1 MREFMFPNQKGF
13 LGSRRTEHMH
23 KAQTNHRVE
32 YGMTWNIAALRK
44 SIPVG
49 VYPDPTTLH
58 SVCLLQSYVLCESK
72 ANYKLCL
79 RSKLDLLCN
88 I

>member
-1 MREFMFPNQKGF
+1 MREFMFPKESKRISRVEA
-13 LGSRRTEHMH
+13 SRRSEHMH

-32 YGMTWNIAALRK
+32 YGMTWNIAAHRK

-49 VYPDPTTLH
+49 VNPDPTTLH
-58 SVCLLQSYVLCESK
+58 RVRSYVLCESK

-79 RSKLDLLCN
+79 
-88 I
+88 